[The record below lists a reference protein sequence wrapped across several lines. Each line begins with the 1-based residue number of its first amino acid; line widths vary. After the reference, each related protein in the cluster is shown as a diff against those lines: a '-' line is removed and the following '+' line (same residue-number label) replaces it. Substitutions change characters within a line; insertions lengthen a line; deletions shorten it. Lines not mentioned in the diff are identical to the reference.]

1 VREAGVASERARER
15 QSAVCVVR
23 SALPG
28 HLRLGHS
35 TRLSLRSKRAGW
47 RGARRCP
54 SLHPRHPYSLLS
66 DDAGAATLHKWL
78 QHRFGAKIAS
88 SGRKIAP
95 SAGAEMNQIFRC
107 PGNGFTTASAPYP
120 PRRQP
125 YPLRPAAHED
135 IMLVPTKPVE
145 IDPAEHVA
153 KVPTTL
159 DALKQDLAE
168 PPESPKPD
176 SQPQSPSSPPL
187 KVFRAK
193 KRQRRRCER
202 ARGRGEAP
210 RRSSKT
216 IMQ

>member
-1 VREAGVASERARER
+1 MRCGKARDARCAVQQEETRGRVREAGVASERARER

-35 TRLSLRSKRAGW
+35 TRLSLRSQRAGW

-107 PGNGFTTASAPYP
+107 PGNGFTTAVGAVSPSEAAVSPP
-120 PRRQP
+120 ACCPRRH
-125 YPLRPAAHED
+125 YVGAHQASRD
-135 IMLVPTKPVE
+135 
-145 IDPAEHVA
+145 
-153 KVPTTL
+153 
-159 DALKQDLAE
+159 
-168 PPESPKPD
+168 
-176 SQPQSPSSPPL
+176 
-187 KVFRAK
+187 
-193 KRQRRRCER
+193 
-202 ARGRGEAP
+202 
-210 RRSSKT
+210 
-216 IMQ
+216 